1 MRRTTQTLLFSLA
14 ASSALAQSDLSSK
27 RGLAY
32 KGDDHA
38 SDNQLLTSEKS
49 LISWYY
55 TWSTWPATN
64 LNNSISF
71 VPLIHGVDEAEDSSL
86 TTRLN
91 NLPSSSTHLLTF
103 NEPDGTTGSG
113 GSSIDPEDAAKA
125 YIEHILPL
133 RDSDSRKWNIS
144 HPVVTGSPQGLEWL
158 RKFNESCYDI
168 DDNGCPTDFIAV
180 HWYGDYIG
188 LQNWLG
194 SLRDFYNETSPDL
207 KYWITEMALPQ
218 QDTDATFAMMNQS
231 LSFLDDADYVD
242 GYAWFGAFRKDE
254 ANAWTGNKVS
264 LFDDD
269 GGLTELGAYYLGG
282 DERGFEEGQKGNFAS
297 FLSPTRMLLWSAIL
311 AAVATAW

>member
-1 MRRTTQTLLFSLA
+1 MRRTTQALLVSLA
-14 ASSALAQSDLSSK
+14 ASSAFAQSDISSK

-64 LNNSISF
+64 LNNSIPF
-71 VPLIHGVDEAEDSSL
+71 VPLIHGIDEAEDSSL

-180 HWYGDYIG
+180 HWYGDYVG

-194 SLRDFYNETSPDL
+194 SLRDFYNETSPNL

-218 QDTDATFAMMNQS
+218 QDTDATFAMMNLS

-297 FLSPTRMLLWSAIL
+297 SLSPTRMLLWSAIL
-311 AAVATAW
+311 AAVATVW